1 MELLSDPATASVR
14 ESFARGGW
22 AAFLRMMT
30 EEKQISSAGVVP
42 SYLVAIYFAALGEKD
57 KAFGKLNQA
66 LKERNSDLEILKVDP
81 RLDSLRDD
89 PRFAELVRRA
99 GLPQ

>member
-1 MELLSDPATASVR
+1 VKFGTAPAASEVKTSVLPQHTTEAGISRSTGSTTVLDHQQTIGRTRELSRPKRTKAIV
-14 ESFARGGW
+14 FV
-22 AAFLRMMT
+22 AA
-30 EEKQISSAGVVP
+30 AV
-42 SYLVAIYFAALGEKD
+42 
-57 KAFGKLNQA
+57 
-66 LKERNSDLEILKVDP
+66 LEILKVDP